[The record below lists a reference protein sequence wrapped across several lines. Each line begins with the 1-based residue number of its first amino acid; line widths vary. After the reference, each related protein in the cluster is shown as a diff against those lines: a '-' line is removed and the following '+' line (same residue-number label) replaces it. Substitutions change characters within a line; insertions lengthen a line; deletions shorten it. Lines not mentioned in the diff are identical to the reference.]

1 MKLPDLNLLV
11 ALDILLEEGSAVAA
25 ARRMNL
31 SAPAMSRTLARIRDA
46 IGDPVFVRS
55 GRGLAPT
62 PRALELREQ
71 VRGVVEQ
78 AHAIFTSGRE
88 IDLRTLERTFSLCAN
103 DVFVGAYGGKLRDL
117 LAVHAPHTVLRFV
130 PEGDGA
136 TENDALHAGRIDLY
150 ISARRAFAPDIK
162 LQQLFSSGFV
172 GIARSDHPL
181 FDGPINLDSFT
192 EYEHISVSRR
202 GLARGPFDTALA
214 ERGYT
219 RRVSLISPNFQSAI
233 FAVADSRLLLP
244 LMPTPLLAIVERL
257 GLKLRTFELPIPVDS
272 VEVFQ
277 AWHPRLD
284 HDHAHR
290 WLRRMIKDLCT
301 GSDSCG
307 SDPGI

>member
-88 IDLRTLERTFSLCAN
+88 VDLRTLERTFSLCAN

-136 TENDALHAGRIDLY
+136 GATVGITEYLHDAVTWHGETDSPCLV
-150 ISARRAFAPDIK
+150 AFAPE
-162 LQQLFSSGFV
+162 
-172 GIARSDHPL
+172 
-181 FDGPINLDSFT
+181 NLVT
-192 EYEHISVSRR
+192 
-202 GLARGPFDTALA
+202 LARLVLAAFPAARVAIWARWEQQAEAAHAAARAVPGVRALA
-214 ERGYT
+214 DLDALGVVTWSRGEER
-219 RRVSLISPNFQSAI
+219 A
-233 FAVADSRLLLP
+233 AA
-244 LMPTPLLAIVERL
+244 A
-257 GLKLRTFELPIPVDS
+257 
-272 VEVFQ
+272 Q
-277 AWHPRLD
+277 AAGVQP
-284 HDHAHR
+284 
-290 WLRRMIKDLCT
+290 
-301 GSDSCG
+301 
-307 SDPGI
+307 

>member
-25 ARRMNL
+25 ARRMHL

-88 IDLRTLERTFSLCAN
+88 VDLRTLERTFSLCAN

-162 LQQLFSSGFV
+162 LQQLFTSGFV
-172 GIARSDHPL
+172 GIARSDTRSSTAPSTSTTL
-181 FDGPINLDSFT
+181 PSTN
-192 EYEHISVSRR
+192 ISASRGAAWR
-202 GLARGPFDTALA
+202 AARSTPSWPSGA
-214 ERGYT
+214 T
-219 RRVSLISPNFQSAI
+219 RAACR
-233 FAVADSRLLLP
+233 
-244 LMPTPLLAIVERL
+244 
-257 GLKLRTFELPIPVDS
+257 
-272 VEVFQ
+272 
-277 AWHPRLD
+277 
-284 HDHAHR
+284 
-290 WLRRMIKDLCT
+290 
-301 GSDSCG
+301 
-307 SDPGI
+307 

>member
-31 SAPAMSRTLARIRDA
+31 SAPAMSRTLARIREA

-78 AHAIFTSGRE
+78 AHAVFTSGRE
-88 IDLRTLERTFSLCAN
+88 INLATLERTFSLCAN

-117 LAVHAPHTVLRFV
+117 LASSAPNTVLRFV

-136 TENDALHAGRIDLY
+136 HDGEALQAGRVDLY
-150 ISARRAFAPDIK
+150 ISARRTFAPDIK
-162 LQQLFSSGFV
+162 LQSLYTCDFV
-172 GIARSDHPL
+172 GIARSDHPI
-181 FDGPINLDSFT
+181 FDGKIDLDSFT
-192 EYEHISVSRR
+192 RYDHISVSRR
-202 GLARGPFDTALA
+202 GLARGPFDTRLA
-214 ERGYT
+214 EQGYT
-219 RRVSLISPNFQSAI
+219 RRVSLIAPNFHSAI
-233 FAVADSRLLLP
+233 FAVADSSLLLP
-244 LMPTPLLAIVERL
+244 LMPTPLLPMVERL
-257 GLKLRTFELPIPVDS
+257 GLKLRPFPLPVAVDS
-272 VEVFQ
+272 VEVVQ

-284 HDHAHR
+284 NDHAHR
-290 WLRRMIKDLCT
+290 WLRRTIKQM
-301 GSDSCG
+301 CG
-307 SDPGI
+307 ATTDNHCV

>member
-1 MKLPDLNLLV
+1 MKLPDLNLLI

-78 AHAIFTSGRE
+78 AHAVFTSGRA

-117 LAVHAPHTVLRFV
+117 LASHAPNTVLRFV

-136 TENDALHAGRIDLY
+136 TDGDALQAGRIDLY
-150 ISARRAFAPDIK
+150 ISSRRNFAPDIK
-162 LQQLFSSGFV
+162 LQSLFTTSFV
-172 GIARSDHPL
+172 GIARTGHPI
-181 FDGPINLDSFT
+181 FDAPIDLARFT
-192 EYEHISVSRR
+192 AYDHISVSRR
-202 GLARGPFDTALA
+202 GLAHGPFDTRLA
-214 ERGYT
+214 ERGHA
-219 RRVSLISPNFQSAI
+219 RRVSLITANFHSAI
-233 FAVADSRLLLP
+233 FAVADSNLVLP
-244 LMPTPLLAIVERL
+244 LMPRHMLPIVERL
-257 GLKLRTFELPIPVDS
+257 GLQLRPFELPLPVDS
-272 VEVFQ
+272 VEIVQ

-284 HDHAHR
+284 NDHAHR
-290 WLRRMIKDLCT
+290 WLRRMLKEACSAD
-301 GSDSCG
+301 
-307 SDPGI
+307 